1 MNAVEFIKQDHRQIE
16 ELFGSFLD
24 AESESTQEEVFQQIE
39 TGLTAHS
46 DMEEQVFYPALQG
59 VAPDEVKEALE
70 EHAEVKQML
79 ADLLDADV
87 NDEDFDSRFQKLMRS
102 IIMYK
107 RRSRQTASWKSQQ
120 NIWTTIGCRRWPMK
134 CAASN
139 AGSKTTWLLDH
150 DK

>member
-16 ELFGSFLD
+16 ELFRSFLD

-87 NDEDFDSRFQKLMRS
+87 NDEDFDSRFQKLMDEVNHHVQEEESSDGILEIATEHLDDDRLSQMADEMRS
-102 IIMYK
+102 VQ
-107 RRSRQTASWKSQQ
+107 RRIKDD
-120 NIWTTIGCRRWPMK
+120 M
-134 CAASN
+134 AA
-139 AGSKTTWLLDH
+139 
-150 DK
+150 

>member
-16 ELFGSFLD
+16 ELFRSFLD

-87 NDEDFDSRFQKLMRS
+87 NDEDFDSRFQKLMDEVNHHVQEEESSDGILEIATEHLDDDRLSQMADGMRS
-102 IIMYK
+102 VQ
-107 RRSRQTASWKSQQ
+107 RRIKDD
-120 NIWTTIGCRRWPMK
+120 M
-134 CAASN
+134 AA
-139 AGSKTTWLLDH
+139 
-150 DK
+150 